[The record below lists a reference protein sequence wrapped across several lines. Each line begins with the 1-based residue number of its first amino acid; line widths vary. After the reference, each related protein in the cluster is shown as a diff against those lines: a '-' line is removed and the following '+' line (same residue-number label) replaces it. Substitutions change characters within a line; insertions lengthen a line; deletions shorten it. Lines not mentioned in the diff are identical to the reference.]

1 MTPLEKKFQSPPIL
15 TAEKFLNY
23 LKKNNRLP
31 QNPAPEGVI
40 LSYQPQLYS
49 FVKNNH
55 KTQTCD
61 RWFKSLLFLNEF
73 ENRYAIMG
81 NFGIGAP
88 AAVIILE
95 ELIAWGVKKF
105 ISIGTAGSLT
115 ANLKI
120 GDIVLCT
127 KALRNEGTSFHYQ
140 PKSDFSFPDR
150 NLTTCLSEA
159 FTARNIKFVEV
170 TSWTTD
176 APYRETEAEVLYYQS
191 QGIETVE
198 MEASALFSVARHH
211 NIPIASAFT
220 ISDSLHD
227 LNWEPHFL
235 HPKVQEGLEDLFQA
249 SAQALSENA

>member
-1 MTPLEKKFQSPPIL
+1 MTPLDKKFDSQPIL

-23 LKKNNRLP
+23 LKKNSRFP
-31 QNPAPEGVI
+31 QTPAPEAVI

-55 KTQTCD
+55 KTQACD

-88 AAVIILE
+88 AAVITLE

-105 ISIGTAGSLT
+105 ISIGTAGALSSD
-115 ANLKI
+115 LKI
-120 GDIVLCT
+120 GDIALCT
-127 KALRNEGTSFHYQ
+127 KALRNEGASFHYQ
-140 PKSDFSFPDR
+140 PEGQFSYPDK
-150 NLTTCLSEA
+150 NLTACLSRA
-159 FTARNIKFVEV
+159 FSDRSLHYSEV

-176 APYRETEAEVLYYQS
+176 APYRETEAEVLYYKS
-191 QGIETVE
+191 QNIQTVE
-198 MEASALFSVARHH
+198 MEASALFAVAQHH
-211 NIPIASAFT
+211 KIPIASAFT

-227 LNWEPHFL
+227 LNWDPHFL
-235 HPKVQEGLEDLFQA
+235 HPKVQDGLEDLFQ
-249 SAQALSENA
+249 SAVGSFKD